1 MEFEVVKVKIA
12 QISATFPPYMAG
24 TGNVCYQY
32 ALGLA
37 KLGHEVTVYTSKCPD
52 IDYKYPDSIQVVS
65 NEPLL
70 KIGNAPII
78 PDLVKI
84 KGHDI
89 VHLHYPFFFG
99 GELLYLNSKLS
110 KEKYIVT
117 YHNDVISSGLLGYLM
132 KIHGKTIMQKIIS
145 NSLKI
150 CVTSIDYAE
159 HSLIRDIVNTRES
172 DVIEIPNGVDP
183 EKFNPNNNG
192 DDVKR
197 KLNIGTSTVILFV
210 GALDKAH
217 YFKGVDVLLKSFK
230 NIIASND
237 DVRLLLVGSGDL
249 TDRYINLAKE
259 LNVFDKTV
267 FAGFVPDEELPKYY
281 AIADMVVL
289 PSVTMGE
296 AFGLVLIEAMATG
309 KPVIASNLPGVRT
322 VVDNNFNGLLVQP
335 ENVDDLTA
343 KLLHLLDNIEVRNKF
358 GEAGRKK
365 VLRRYSWETIA
376 KKLDVLYKSVVE

>member
-1 MEFEVVKVKIA
+1 MKIA

-117 YHNDVISSGLLGYLM
+117 YHNDVISSG
-132 KIHGKTIMQKIIS
+132 
-145 NSLKI
+145 
-150 CVTSIDYAE
+150 
-159 HSLIRDIVNTRES
+159 
-172 DVIEIPNGVDP
+172 
-183 EKFNPNNNG
+183 
-192 DDVKR
+192 
-197 KLNIGTSTVILFV
+197 
-210 GALDKAH
+210 
-217 YFKGVDVLLKSFK
+217 
-230 NIIASND
+230 
-237 DVRLLLVGSGDL
+237 
-249 TDRYINLAKE
+249 
-259 LNVFDKTV
+259 
-267 FAGFVPDEELPKYY
+267 
-281 AIADMVVL
+281 
-289 PSVTMGE
+289 
-296 AFGLVLIEAMATG
+296 
-309 KPVIASNLPGVRT
+309 
-322 VVDNNFNGLLVQP
+322 
-335 ENVDDLTA
+335 
-343 KLLHLLDNIEVRNKF
+343 
-358 GEAGRKK
+358 
-365 VLRRYSWETIA
+365 
-376 KKLDVLYKSVVE
+376 